1 MRSGRAPG
9 RTTAALVAGTA
20 LALALAAPA
29 ARADSDLTSFGF
41 GVSPTTV
48 VPGGK
53 VTLTA
58 TDCAGRATASA
69 PALFGDVTLGK
80 GHGPGQVATATVDGE
95 AKPGAR
101 YDVTFTC
108 GSQRGTAA
116 LTVAAGTTSTG
127 TTSTGTKPTAAVRTG
142 AVRTGLGGDVSAP
155 NAREILAGG
164 VLVAAA
170 GVLVVRRRRA
180 TRG

>member
-58 TDCAGRATASA
+58 TDCAGQATASA
-69 PALFGDVTLGK
+69 PALFGDVTPGK
-80 GHGPGQVATATVDGE
+80 GDGPGQVATATVDGE

-101 YDVTFTC
+101 YVVTFTC

-116 LTVAAGTTSTG
+116 LTVAAG

-180 TRG
+180 ARG

>member
-29 ARADSDLTSFGF
+29 ARADSGLTSFGF

-58 TDCAGRATASA
+58 TDCVGQATASA

-80 GHGPGQVATATVDGE
+80 GHGSGQVATATVDGE

-101 YDVTFTC
+101 YVVTFTC

-127 TTSTGTKPTAAVRTG
+127 TASTGTKPTGAVRTG
-142 AVRTGLGGDVSAP
+142 AVRTDLGGDVSAP
-155 NAREILAGG
+155 NAREVLAGG

-180 TRG
+180 ARG